1 MANKTK
7 NESNNNDNK
16 KKEIDIQ
23 MRPYFED
30 RDRKYV
36 QYLFYST
43 YLNLVPRGVKLRL
56 VSFPPIL
63 IIIWLCLF
71 ASLIQISIKL
81 IHPLQWPTAV
91 LIIYYSALVFASVGL
106 GLMAVLWYVDK
117 YDVSVRV
124 LEGLDNDL
132 GDIEAFY
139 REQKVN
145 DQSSKGQFWVLTVNG
160 DIVGCIGVDQHTK
173 PVYKKMDP
181 KKQRSY
187 IRASEQPRMVDS
199 PDITQADWRR
209 TAYVMAL
216 LDDWVRF
223 LVVGATDIVRD
234 HVLHINKNKKD
245 NDKKEEREL
254 LFPVHKSNEASFRRL
269 AIKTEYQGHGLSTPL
284 LKRVIFW
291 AHSQNIDYLFAET
304 NELQNKL
311 EQILEKKLGY
321 TLVSRTKLSSCKSK
335 AIWRLDVKLWMQNT
349 LEERKALQELEEQQK
364 EDEELKKYE

>member
-1 MANKTK
+1 MA
-7 NESNNNDNK
+7 
-16 KKEIDIQ
+16 I
-23 MRPYFED
+23 
-30 RDRKYV
+30 
-36 QYLFYST
+36 
-43 YLNLVPRGVKLRL
+43 
-56 VSFPPIL
+56 
-63 IIIWLCLF
+63 
-71 ASLIQISIKL
+71 
-81 IHPLQWPTAV
+81 
-91 LIIYYSALVFASVGL
+91 
-106 GLMAVLWYVDK
+106 LWYVDK

-139 REQKVN
+139 RGWHTVEEEKESSSKTAKDNNQQQQKVN

-187 IRASEQPRMVDS
+187 VRASEQPRMVDS
-199 PDITQADWRR
+199 PDIAQADWRR

-216 LDDWVRF
+216 LDDWIRF

-234 HVLHINKNKKD
+234 HILRLDKNKNNKKD
-245 NDKKEEREL
+245 NDKKEEKEL

-335 AIWRLDVKLWMQNT
+335 AVWRLDVKLWMQNT